1 MSLPP
6 KRPKLALRIG
16 ISGLRN
22 LDPAQM
28 PRLSAQVGAVL
39 FAAKQEM
46 EDLAKQEMTAAAY
59 DPYKHDG
66 KLEPWLRFLSPLAR
80 GSDRLGAWE
89 ALELGYDMHVPM
101 PFQQHDYELD
111 FDTPDDLD
119 EFHKLFPSD
128 GDKWLALDAD
138 RELDSNRAYEAV
150 GRYVVRHCDLLIAIW
165 DGTPAAGRGGTADI
179 VRFAAAI
186 GVPVCWL
193 HATEDRHPAW
203 IADIQDLRDPP
214 KTPERV
220 EDTHAHLGALVRY
233 LRALV
238 RPPAPCP
245 QHRHGFIGWLAR
257 LGQSHQVSPEMEY
270 FAEHKH
276 VTPWYWE
283 AYTTF
288 MHWASGRKP
297 AGMAP
302 RKPDEAVAVYWFDHY
317 KPADALASD
326 YASRYRSSY
335 VWIFVLGTF
344 AVIFGALALVCSLLQ
359 PDAIFGVL
367 TVIFVLT
374 ELVAL
379 CLILSLVLFGI
390 RRSWHEH
397 AIEFRLLAEL
407 CRKQLALAP
416 LGWTLRLPAFDAA
429 VTDRAA
435 WVAWLFAADQRAA
448 PLPTGMLAKAVQDST
463 SLDSLIKEQCD
474 YHTNRQNVAEAAG
487 HRLAQWGE
495 YLFAAVLVCVV
506 AKLLVGLPSLAV
518 SFSLFATVLPAVS
531 AAFVGI
537 RAYAELQL
545 LAERSRYMVA
555 ELKRAR
561 ARIERVDKRRNF
573 ASQDLGNEAGA
584 VATLMLQDLEGWAQL
599 FRVKGIEPS

>member
-1 MSLPP
+1 
-6 KRPKLALRIG
+6 
-16 ISGLRN
+16 
-22 LDPAQM
+22 
-28 PRLSAQVGAVL
+28 
-39 FAAKQEM
+39 
-46 EDLAKQEMTAAAY
+46 
-59 DPYKHDG
+59 
-66 KLEPWLRFLSPLAR
+66 
-80 GSDRLGAWE
+80 
-89 ALELGYDMHVPM
+89 
-101 PFQQHDYELD
+101 
-111 FDTPDDLD
+111 
-119 EFHKLFPSD
+119 
-128 GDKWLALDAD
+128 
-138 RELDSNRAYEAV
+138 
-150 GRYVVRHCDLLIAIW
+150 
-165 DGTPAAGRGGTADI
+165 
-179 VRFAAAI
+179 
-186 GVPVCWL
+186 
-193 HATEDRHPAW
+193 
-203 IADIQDLRDPP
+203 
-214 KTPERV
+214 
-220 EDTHAHLGALVRY
+220 
-233 LRALV
+233 
-238 RPPAPCP
+238 
-245 QHRHGFIGWLAR
+245 
-257 LGQSHQVSPEMEY
+257 
-270 FAEHKH
+270 
-276 VTPWYWE
+276 
-283 AYTTF
+283 

>member
-1 MSLPP
+1 
-6 KRPKLALRIG
+6 
-16 ISGLRN
+16 
-22 LDPAQM
+22 
-28 PRLSAQVGAVL
+28 
-39 FAAKQEM
+39 M
-46 EDLAKQEMTAAAY
+46 EDLAKQETAAAAY
-59 DPYKHDG
+59 DPHKPDG

-80 GSDRLGAWE
+80 GSDPLGAWE

-101 PFQQHDYELD
+101 PFPQHDYELD

-128 GDKWLALDAD
+128 GDKWLALDDD

-203 IADIQDLRDPP
+203 IGDIRDLRDPL

-220 EDTHAHLGALVRY
+220 EDTHAHLGALVRH

-238 RPPAPCP
+238 RPPAPCH

-367 TVIFVLT
+367 TVIFALT
-374 ELVAL
+374 ELIAL
-379 CLILSLVLFGI
+379 CLILALVLFGI

-463 SLDSLIKEQCD
+463 SLDRLIKEQCD
-474 YHTNRQNVAEAAG
+474 YHTNRQNVAEVAG
-487 HRLAQWGE
+487 HRLARWGE

-518 SFSLFATVLPAVS
+518 SFALLATVLPAVS

-555 ELKRAR
+555 ELERAR